1 MGNPLL
7 GYAHRLLNNQ
17 TKAEQAL
24 EHEICK
30 LGLRYRTQFLFP
42 GQKAIVDFLL
52 IDKNCV
58 IEVDD
63 PSHEEDAK
71 RAKDI
76 ERTKALNTL
85 GLKVIRF
92 TNAQVLSELSFV
104 ISQIAKELLRTT
116 SAEADEPQEE
126 YPSTLALPLKGKKP
140 RKRPPYSKR
149 SKRT

>member
-92 TNAQVLSELSFV
+92 TNAQVLSELQSV
-104 ISQIAKELLRTT
+104 ITQIATELTRKA
-116 SAEADEPQEE
+116 SEPDEDQEPS
-126 YPSTLALPLKGKKP
+126 PSTRAPQQKETKP